1 MSSTAASAGE
11 NLPIESTRESTWF
24 GTTIDM
30 HAVRRDAVLA
40 GVFTALNLL
49 AGTLVWSYLPMGL
62 LFGAGIGAILHVMPA
77 EPRVGD
83 PRRGRIIVRGLSG
96 FVGGAW
102 AGAGVA
108 VVASGTFMHANI
120 PQPQPADLWQEA
132 LVGAITGAVWYV
144 IWGIWETRDGA
155 PRSIG

>member
-1 MSSTAASAGE
+1 MSSNATTMTDDLSLE
-11 NLPIESTRESTWF
+11 PVERSTWF

-49 AGTLVWSYLPMGL
+49 AGTLVWSYLPLGL

-83 PRRGRIIVRGLSG
+83 SRRGRIIVRGLSG
-96 FVGGAW
+96 LVGGAW

-108 VVASGTFMHANI
+108 VVASGTFMHENI
-120 PQPQPADLWQEA
+120 PQPQAPDLWQEA
-132 LVGAITGAVWYV
+132 LVGAVTGAIWYV
-144 IWGIWETRDGA
+144 LWGIWETREGA
-155 PRSIG
+155 PRS

>member
-1 MSSTAASAGE
+1 MTSAAATTSEELPTSTE
-11 NLPIESTRESTWF
+11 PSTWF

-49 AGTLVWSYLPMGL
+49 AGTLVWTYLPMGL

-77 EPRVGD
+77 EPRRGD
-83 PRRGRIIVRGLSG
+83 SRRGRIIVRGLSG
-96 FVGGAW
+96 LVGGAW

-120 PQPQPADLWQEA
+120 PQPQPAELWQEA
-132 LVGAITGAVWYV
+132 LVGAITGLAWYV
-144 IWGIWETRDGA
+144 IWGIWETREGA
-155 PRSIG
+155 PRSG